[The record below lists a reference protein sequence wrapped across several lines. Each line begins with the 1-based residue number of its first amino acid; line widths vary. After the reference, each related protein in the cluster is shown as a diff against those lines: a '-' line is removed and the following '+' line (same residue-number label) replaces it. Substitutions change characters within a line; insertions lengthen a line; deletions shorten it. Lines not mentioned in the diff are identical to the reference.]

1 MPRTLVALAILWSM
15 LATSANATPTSL
27 PTPPP
32 QPASGPGGS
41 DYAFEQVHAEH
52 VGTAPTGYWLFS
64 PLRDA
69 SSDPL
74 PVVVFLHG
82 FSAVDPDGYRAWIDH
97 IVRRGTVLIYPDYQT
112 DELTQTS
119 SADYQPNAIAGITA
133 AVSHLG
139 SGSVG
144 PVDLTAI
151 AIVGHSLGGVLA
163 LNIAAVAR
171 EHELPAVAAVLSV
184 EPGGCA
190 ECGGISRLIGLPF
203 ADLSGVG
210 PETRV
215 IVMVGEDDQV
225 VSDHGARTAWNLLT
239 NVPADHRDF
248 VRMHSDHRG
257 SHALIADHY
266 APLAASSGWDV
277 DAMDWFGTWKL
288 FDLLTGCA
296 FHDLGCSTSFGGSEI
311 ETNMG
316 VWSDGTTVIPLSVT
330 DTP

>member
-1 MPRTLVALAILWSM
+1 MPRALVALAIFWSM

-27 PTPPP
+27 PTPPT

-52 VGTAPTGYWLFS
+52 VGAPPTGYWIFS
-64 PLRDA
+64 PVRGS
-69 SSDPL
+69 SSDSL
-74 PVVVFLHG
+74 PVVAFLHG

-97 IVRRGTVLIYPDYQT
+97 IVRRGAVLIYPDYQT
-112 DELTQTS
+112 DELTKTS

-133 AVSHLG
+133 ALAQLR
-139 SGSVG
+139 SGGVG
-144 PVDLTAI
+144 PVDLTGI

-163 LNIAAVAR
+163 LNMAVLAR
-171 EHELPAVAAVLSV
+171 KHELPAVSAVLSV

-190 ECGGISRLIGLPF
+190 ECGGVSALIDLPF
-203 ADLSGVG
+203 TDLSKIG

-215 IVMVGEDDQV
+215 IVMVGADDQV
-225 VSDHGARTAWNLLT
+225 VSDHGAKTAWAMLT

-248 VRMHSDHRG
+248 VRIHSDHRG
-257 SHALIADHY
+257 NPALIADHY
-266 APLAASSGWDV
+266 TPLAASSGWNV

-288 FDLLTGCA
+288 FDLLTDCA
-296 FHDLGCSTSFGGSEI
+296 FDDLGCSTSFGGSEI
-311 ETNMG
+311 ETDMG
-316 VWSDGTTVIPLSVT
+316 RWSDDTPVVPLTVT

>member
-1 MPRTLVALAILWSM
+1 MTRTFLALAVIWTM
-15 LATSANATPTSL
+15 IATTGAASPMAHPSPPSQPT
-27 PTPPP
+27 T
-32 QPASGPGGS
+32 GPGGS
-41 DYAFEQVHAEH
+41 EYEFDAVRVEH

-64 PLRDA
+64 PLRD
-69 SSDPL
+69 SSPAVL

-82 FSAVDPDGYRAWIDH
+82 FSAVEPDGYRAWIDH
-97 IVRRGTVLIYPDYQT
+97 IVRRGAVLIYPDYQT
-112 DELTQTS
+112 DELTQSS

-133 AVSHLG
+133 ALAQLS

-144 PVDLTAI
+144 PVDLAAI

-163 LNIAAVAR
+163 LNIAALAR
-171 EHELPAVAAVLSV
+171 EHDLPAVAAVQSV

-203 ADLSGVG
+203 ADLSGIG

-225 VSDHGARTAWNLLT
+225 VSDNGARTAWNLLAD
-239 NVPADHRDF
+239 VRADHRDF

-257 SHALIADHY
+257 NPALIADHY

-288 FDLLTGCA
+288 FDLLTDCA
-296 FHDLGCSTSFGGSEI
+296 FYDLGCSTSFGGSGI
-311 ETNMG
+311 ETDMG
-316 VWSDGTTVIPLSVT
+316 RWSDGTPVVPLTVT